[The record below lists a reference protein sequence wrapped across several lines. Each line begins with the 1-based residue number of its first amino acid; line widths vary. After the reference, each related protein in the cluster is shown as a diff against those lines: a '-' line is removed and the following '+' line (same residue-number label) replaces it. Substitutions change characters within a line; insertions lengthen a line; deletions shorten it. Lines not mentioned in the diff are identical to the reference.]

1 MDTAIASVL
10 VLCVLLYE
18 VSRLYTR
25 LSESEA
31 DLRGLVERAPVGMSV
46 SDEDGTMEVVNAAYC
61 QVFGYD
67 REELIG
73 QHVTKLFP
81 GRYSLTAG
89 LEPNIEQRELEVR
102 VKSGARRTILE
113 SGLVLA
119 RDDYQRRRVSFV
131 LDITERKQ
139 TEQHLAQLAHYDM
152 LTGLPNRALF
162 RETLAAALPLA
173 EREGEALALMFVDL
187 DGFKQAND
195 TLGHGLG
202 DLVLQTVA
210 ERLTQCVRQGDTVA
224 RLAGDEFTAIL
235 PRIGG
240 AENAAR
246 VASKILAELAHPLY
260 LHGPGVTV
268 AITASIGVALYP
280 DDGRDTGT
288 LLKHADAAMYAAKR
302 AGRNRYAFYADAAPV
317 PVAELVG
324 R

>member
-1 MDTAIASVL
+1 ML

-18 VSRLYTR
+18 VSRLHTR

-31 DLRGLVERAPVGMSV
+31 DLRGLLERAPIGMSV
-46 SDEDGTMEVVNAAYC
+46 SNEEGTIEVVNAAYC
-61 QVFGYD
+61 QLFGYD
-67 REELIG
+67 RDELIG

-102 VKSGARRTILE
+102 VKSGAQRTILE
-113 SGLVLA
+113 SGLVLT

-131 LDITERKQ
+131 LDITERKHA
-139 TEQHLAQLAHYDM
+139 EQHLAQLAHYDL

-162 RETLAAALPLA
+162 RETLGEALPMA
-173 EREGEALALMFVDL
+173 AREGEVLALLFVDL
-187 DGFKQAND
+187 DGFKEAND

-210 ERLTQCVRQGDTVA
+210 ERLTRCVRDGDTVA
-224 RLAGDEFTAIL
+224 RLAGDEFTVIL

-240 AENAAR
+240 AKSAAR
-246 VASKILAELAHPLY
+246 VAAKILAELAHPLR
-260 LHGPGVTV
+260 LHGPCVTV
-268 AITASIGVALYP
+268 AITASVGVAFYP
-280 DDGRDTGT
+280 GDGGDPST

-302 AGRNRYAFYADAAPV
+302 QGKNCFVFYMEAAPV
-317 PVAELVG
+317 PELVQQ
-324 R
+324 